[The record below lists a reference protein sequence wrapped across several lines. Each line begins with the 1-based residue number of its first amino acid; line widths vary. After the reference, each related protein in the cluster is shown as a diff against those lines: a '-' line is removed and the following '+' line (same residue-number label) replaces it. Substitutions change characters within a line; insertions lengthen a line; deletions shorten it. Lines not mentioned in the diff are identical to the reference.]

1 MRRCRCYIAPM
12 TIAVLLGWAI
22 FLGAMMW
29 MGEDGMKA
37 FWLSAIV
44 FINVASALLFFL

>member
-1 MRRCRCYIAPM
+1 MIIA
-12 TIAVLLGWAI
+12 TLLGWAI
-22 FLGAMMW
+22 FLGVLMW

-44 FINVASALLFFL
+44 FINVANALLFFF